1 MNEEVR
7 SHDDTK
13 QFYVNKW
20 RTMEIMNAPLVVKFS
35 EKDFDVFF
43 LKVLL
48 EEKDYIKE
56 DDSMR
61 FIT

>member
-1 MNEEVR
+1 
-7 SHDDTK
+7 
-13 QFYVNKW
+13 
-20 RTMEIMNAPLVVKFS
+20 MEIMNAPLVVKFS